1 MPLVLEVLEAKEAAV
16 GVSAPRSVVAAAVAF
31 THHLAV
37 EGGFIHHLAA
47 SIRAEEWAGSIRLFT
62 ASTDLLVM
70 VGSVGECM
78 TVVQIVT
85 CQMVGRVGAVT
96 R

>member
-1 MPLVLEVLEAKEAAV
+1 
-16 GVSAPRSVVAAAVAF
+16 
-31 THHLAV
+31 LAV

-70 VGSVGECM
+70 VSRTLSVM
-78 TVVQIVT
+78 HRIF
-85 CQMVGRVGAVT
+85 MAFPRT
-96 R
+96 RCTRMG

>member
-16 GVSAPRSVVAAAVAF
+16 GVSAPRSVVAAAAVAF

-70 VGSVGECM
+70 VSRTLSVM
-78 TVVQIVT
+78 HRIF
-85 CQMVGRVGAVT
+85 MAFPRT
-96 R
+96 RCTRMG

>member
-37 EGGFIHHLAA
+37 ILPDRCAAIAGRSGRHSRNTAEGHGGRNWFDSPTARKFL
-47 SIRAEEWAGSIRLFT
+47 RL
-62 ASTDLLVM
+62 L
-70 VGSVGECM
+70 E
-78 TVVQIVT
+78 
-85 CQMVGRVGAVT
+85 
-96 R
+96 

>member
-1 MPLVLEVLEAKEAAV
+1 MPLVLGVLEAKEAAV
-16 GVSAPRSVVAAAVAF
+16 GVSVPRSVVAAAVAF

-70 VGSVGECM
+70 VSRTLSVM
-78 TVVQIVT
+78 HRIF
-85 CQMVGRVGAVT
+85 MAFPRT
-96 R
+96 RCTRMG